1 MKKTFFFLLLA
12 LLFCTPANAQ
22 FTLTRTYLSPEGTRP
37 GIFSDGFESGSTS
50 ALFDFSGDKRTD
62 IIMTTENSD
71 GNLLGI
77 LVVDALTKEV
87 IWNVPDVGQILGLA
101 ERDGMKLYGCA
112 DFDGDGSCEAIF
124 ANDKNVWLF
133 DPRDNSLKW
142 IYSVFIPDDFPVLLR
157 AVDDFDGDNRPDLFI
172 VLPKP
177 KQVELWSHQ

>member
-22 FTLTRTYLSPEGTRP
+22 LNLKRTYQSPEGTRP
-37 GIFSDGFESGSTS
+37 GIFTDGFESGDVT
-50 ALFDFSGDKRTD
+50 LFDFSGDKRSDIVMITD
-62 IIMTTENSD
+62 DSD
-71 GNLLGI
+71 GNLLGV

-87 IWNVPDVGQILGLA
+87 IWDVPDIGQILGLA

-112 DFDGDGSCEAIF
+112 DFDGDGTCEAIF
-124 ANDKNVWLF
+124 ANDKSVWLV

-142 IYSVFIPDDFPVLLR
+142 EYPVFIPSDFPVILR
-157 AVDDFDGDNRPDLFI
+157 AVADFNGDNLPDLFI

-177 KQVELWSHQ
+177 RQVELWSHQ